1 VSLVAETALWDHQSR
16 GIDFALD
23 RKATLLHMGL
33 GTGKSRVAI
42 EVARRIGA
50 RRTLVLCPLSVCDA
64 WLDQFTRF
72 GRDFRVAI
80 LNTGSVAKKAAYAK
94 GMAERAMAYGDPFT
108 CVVNYE
114 SARNNPLAAWLAQQK
129 FDLLVLDESHRIKS
143 PAGKTS
149 RWVSRLAQT
158 CGKRLALT
166 GTPMPHSP
174 LDVYAQ
180 FRSLDP
186 KIFGWSFVQFRRTYA
201 VMGGWQNKQVTA
213 FKSLPDLRAR
223 MARITFQVDRS
234 VLDLPD
240 AIHERRVVDLSP
252 NAQRLYADMERDFCA
267 QVKDGEITAANALV
281 KLLRLQQLTSGRVTV
296 ESDAL
301 VSPLVQVDDAKEKA
315 LAELL
320 TDLPHDEPVVV
331 FGRFKADLASVHG
344 AAKST
349 GRASL
354 ELSGSRRELKAWQGG
369 DAPVLACQ
377 IQAGSTGI
385 DLTRAAYCVYLSTG
399 FSLGDYEQS
408 LARVHRPGQSR
419 GVAYY
424 HIVAR
429 GTVDEKVYDAL
440 RSRKNIVEAVL
451 ADIQNPSI

>member
-1 VSLVAETALWDHQSR
+1 MTTATTPALWDHQR
-16 GIDFALD
+16 RAVDFALD

-42 EVARRIGA
+42 EVAERAEAKRI
-50 RRTLVLCPLSVCDA
+50 LILCPLSVCDA
-64 WLDQFTRF
+64 WLDQFSKF
-72 GRDFRVAI
+72 SPDSQVAI
-80 LNTGSVAKKAAYAK
+80 LNRGSVAKKATRAK
-94 GMAERAMAYGDPFT
+94 RAAESASAFGEPFV

-114 SARNNPLAAWLAQQK
+114 SARNQPLSQWLMGQR

-149 RWVSRLAQT
+149 RWVSRLAKT

-180 FRSLDP
+180 FRALDP
-186 KIFGWSFVQFRRTYA
+186 QLFGWSFVQFRRKYA
-201 VMGGWQNKQVTA
+201 VMGGFQLKQVISYTR
-213 FKSLPDLRAR
+213 LDDLRER
-223 MARITFQVDRS
+223 MGRITFQASRD

-240 AIHERRVVDLSP
+240 AIHEQRIVDLSP
-252 NAQRLYADMERDFCA
+252 KARRMYAEMETDFRTS
-267 QVKDGEITAANALV
+267 VREGEVTAANALV

-296 ESDAL
+296 ETDTSADL
-301 VSPLVQVDDAKEKA
+301 VKIDDAKEKA
-315 LAELL
+315 LADLF
-320 TDLPHDEPVVV
+320 TDLPLDEPVVV
-331 FGRFKADLASVHG
+331 FGRFKADLAAVHA
-344 AAKST
+344 AAKAS
-349 GRASL
+349 GRESL
-354 ELSGSRRELKAWQGG
+354 ELSGSRRELKEWQRG
-369 DAPVLACQ
+369 DAPVLSVQ
-377 IQAGSTGI
+377 IQSGGTGI

-419 GVAYY
+419 SVAYY

-429 GTVDEKVYDAL
+429 DTVDEKVYGAL
-440 RSRKNIVEAVL
+440 RARKNIVEAIL
-451 ADIQNPSI
+451 DGIQNPNP